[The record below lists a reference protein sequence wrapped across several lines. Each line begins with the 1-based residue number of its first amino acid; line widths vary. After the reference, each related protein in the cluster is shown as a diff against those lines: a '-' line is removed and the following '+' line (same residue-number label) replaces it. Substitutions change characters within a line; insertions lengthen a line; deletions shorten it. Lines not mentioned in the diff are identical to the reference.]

1 MWVCLS
7 RCSFNSDGG
16 DFSAFRLPPMSRTLH
31 SPDTAKA
38 LAYAPRWDRPWLA
51 SMCIMAVVAIWVAL
65 SSHSHT
71 ALHHDMAEQFVW
83 AHVWQLGYPKH
94 PPLPT
99 WLFLLAQTILPPKPA
114 TLYGLSALCIGLTGV
129 FTYLAARELMGARM
143 ALCVACL
150 WGLQQP
156 FGWRAWIYNHNT
168 VLVMTVAMTVYFAAR
183 AARRNQ
189 QWAWAGAGIAAGLA
203 MSTKLQAAVPLVG
216 VLWALWRS
224 GSLERLSARQGA
236 AMAVVLSA
244 LVSAAPLLWMATGH
258 TNALAYATHQL
269 GSGEAEGESM
279 RMGQFIVSELRMLAP
294 ALLVLMIWV
303 ARSYGQADAPSVGG
317 SGSEGS
323 TAQSSSRAW
332 VEGLLLLPIAF
343 VLAMGV
349 LGGAKLHAQWG
360 VQTFQFMAIALVAWF
375 GHVFAK
381 ASLRWLLMTAALFQL
396 LSLLVAASP
405 AGQRLHAPGAVQGY
419 PSREL
424 ADRVA
429 ADWQKF
435 APGCAL
441 RYVDAPFFEGG
452 QIAAY
457 GPGFPAVLQEGP
469 KQDSPWINDAD
480 MAAKGS
486 VVMRHLAQQLPPDV
500 IHTPDMAVRPPRSV
514 KGVNPIVWGVRLPK
528 EPCQPGG
535 VR

>member
-1 MWVCLS
+1 MALVAVWVVLS
-7 RCSFNSDGG
+7 
-16 DFSAFRLPPMSRTLH
+16 A
-31 SPDTAKA
+31 
-38 LAYAPRWDRPWLA
+38 
-51 SMCIMAVVAIWVAL
+51 
-65 SSHSHT
+65 HSHT

-83 AHVWQLGYPKH
+83 AHAWQLGYPKH

-99 WLFLLAQTILPPKPA
+99 WLFLSAQTIFPPKPA

-129 FTYLAARELMGARM
+129 FTYLAARELMGARL
-143 ALCVACL
+143 ALGVACL

-168 VLVMTVAMTVYFAAR
+168 VLVMTVAMAVYFAAR
-183 AARRNQ
+183 AARRDQ

-224 GSLERLSARQGA
+224 GGLERLSARQGA
-236 AMAVVLSA
+236 AIAVVLGA

-303 ARSYGQADAPSVGG
+303 GRSYGKGRGETPSLDIPQQDGG
-317 SGSEGS
+317 SSPC
-323 TAQSSSRAW
+323 TRAW
-332 VEGLLLLPIAF
+332 IEGLLLLPIAF

-381 ASLRWLLMTAALFQL
+381 VSLRWLLASAAALQL

-419 PSREL
+419 PAQEL
-424 ADRVA
+424 ADRVE
-429 ADWQKF
+429 ADWKKQ
-435 APGCAL
+435 ASGCPL

-457 GPGFPAVLQEGP
+457 NRGFPAVLQEGS
-469 KQDSPWINDAD
+469 KQDSPWINEAD
-480 MAAKGS
+480 MADRGS

-500 IHTPDMAVRPPRSV
+500 IHTPEMSLLPPRSV
-514 KGVNPIVWGVRLPK
+514 KGVVPIVWGIRQPK
-528 EPCQPGG
+528 VSC
-535 VR
+535 VATRD